1 MKSVTINH
9 FIIADPAICHGQ
21 PVFKGTR
28 IMVWQ
33 VLELLESGQSAQEI
47 IKDYPSLSE
56 ESITAALHYATE
68 KVKETSYVPFTFD
81 PQEQSYISA

>member
-1 MKSVTINH
+1 
-9 FIIADPAICHGQ
+9 
-21 PVFKGTR
+21 
-28 IMVWQ
+28 MVWQ